1 MQAELVRFLGTRDNY
16 SAYAKYINKDV
27 LAPEVYEIISV
38 LGDIFKTNPAL
49 TEVDFVTSKPFFML
63 RCTKAKGPQLDAL
76 LSSINAADTSTYNLG
91 DVIGDFIKM
100 DYSNEIVE
108 AVMKAN
114 GKPDPADLK
123 NIVSRMEEAL
133 SGVSKK
139 DSHLIEFDLNVLST
153 TFIRS
158 GGYKWRL
165 DFLNEC
171 VGPIAGGDLVV
182 VAARPETGKT
192 TFITS
197 EVTFMLS
204 QMRPD
209 ESVIIF
215 NNEEKGEKVL
225 GRVVQSALGIT
236 AADIAADVKKAEAE
250 YIRLVGRKDRVRIY
264 NRANMSTYDVDRV
277 LKNGNFKIIVFN
289 VLDKVKGFK
298 DSGNETERLRH
309 LYQWA
314 RGLASEHDAVVFVVA
329 QADATAENV
338 KYIYQ
343 DQLYNSKTAIQGEA
357 DLLITIGAI
366 HGVDDRRF
374 INLPK
379 NKIPPVAGVNTMRS
393 HGHDE
398 IRFDG
403 QRGRYY

>member
-1 MQAELVRFLGTRDNY
+1 MQAELVKFLGTRDNY
-16 SAYAKYINKDV
+16 NAYAKYINKDV

-38 LGDIFKTNPAL
+38 LGDIFKSNPAL
-49 TEVDFVTSKPFFML
+49 TEVDFVTSKTFFML
-63 RCTKAKGPQLDAL
+63 RCTKAKGAQLDAL

-139 DSHLIEFDLNVLST
+139 DSHLIEFDLNVLAT

-165 DFLNEC
+165 GFLNEC
-171 VGPIAGGDLVV
+171 VGPVAGGDLVV
-182 VAARPETGKT
+182 VAARPESGKT

-197 EVTFMLS
+197 ETTFMLS

-209 ESVIIF
+209 ENVIIF

-250 YIRLVGRKDRVRIY
+250 YIKLVGRKDRVRIY

-277 LKNGNFKIIVFN
+277 LKNGNYKIIAFN
-289 VLDKVKGFK
+289 ILDKVKGFK

-366 HGVDDRRF
+366 HGVNDKRF

-379 NKIPPVAGVNTMRS
+379 NKIPPVTGVNTMRS
-393 HGHDE
+393 HGHEE

-403 QRGRYY
+403 QRGRFS